1 MPLVD
6 LSAGRMT
13 AALLTAAPVVLL
25 VLGTKVMTLPSP
37 LVSRWP
43 LRPLSAEELLGRTS
57 VFGSFSPEI
66 RSLSPFMETSVT
78 SLSPFVQPAGV

>member
-25 VLGTKVMTLPSP
+25 VLGTKVTTLPS
-37 LVSRWP
+37 LFVSK
-43 LRPLSAEELLGRTS
+43 
-57 VFGSFSPEI
+57 
-66 RSLSPFMETSVT
+66 
-78 SLSPFVQPAGV
+78 